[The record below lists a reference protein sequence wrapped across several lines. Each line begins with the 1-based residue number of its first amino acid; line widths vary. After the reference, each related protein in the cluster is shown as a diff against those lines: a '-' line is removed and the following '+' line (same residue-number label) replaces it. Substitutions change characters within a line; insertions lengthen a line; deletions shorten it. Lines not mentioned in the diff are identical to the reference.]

1 MTGPPSSSGNAQL
14 SRDHARVCWDVAAED
29 PDEDPAAL
37 PWRVLPN
44 GLTASQLEVWLPR
57 RESGT
62 DNRVLIE
69 IETPGGLRS
78 GPLGEIPGQ
87 EVVLYDDDGI
97 TTIAVASYSH
107 EVAPTD
113 RGLFLIS
120 LRPTEHLRPV
130 ATGYGNVPDA
140 PTGVWTVWIYRGP
153 AYDGEDVE
161 AWIQRNDTPFGYP
174 IRGRQSYFDECSYL
188 RYDPISGRPVE
199 EDPPIPPAAA
209 CHVKRVS
216 LINAIATSCEP
227 IVVGGVYRKETVS
240 AEYSA
245 GGPTWTYCDDG
256 GLRMGPDV
264 SAVSDD
270 SRIHRG
276 VLGAGSRSGS
286 AFTLSGTSVAAPQI
300 ARLAADLAAQAGYEI
315 GRDDVV
321 NVAQAEEAAHDWPPL
336 DPSREGQGRIIIP
349 SDRPKRID

>member
-1 MTGPPSSSGNAQL
+1 
-14 SRDHARVCWDVAAED
+14 
-29 PDEDPAAL
+29 
-37 PWRVLPN
+37 
-44 GLTASQLEVWLPR
+44 
-57 RESGT
+57 
-62 DNRVLIE
+62 
-69 IETPGGLRS
+69 
-78 GPLGEIPGQ
+78 
-87 EVVLYDDDGI
+87 
-97 TTIAVASYSH
+97 
-107 EVAPTD
+107 
-113 RGLFLIS
+113 
-120 LRPTEHLRPV
+120 
-130 ATGYGNVPDA
+130 
-140 PTGVWTVWIYRGP
+140 
-153 AYDGEDVE
+153 
-161 AWIQRNDTPFGYP
+161 
-174 IRGRQSYFDECSYL
+174 L

-199 EDPPIPPAAA
+199 EDPSIPPAAA

-227 IVVGGVYRKETVS
+227 IVVGGIFRKETVS

-245 GGPTWTYCDDG
+245 GGPTWTSCADG
-256 GLRMGPDV
+256 GQRMGPDV

-300 ARLAADLAAQAGYEI
+300 ARLAADLAAQAGYKI

-321 NVAQAEEAAHDWPPL
+321 NVAQTEEAAHDWPPL